1 MLKHVIRDAGAPAP
15 HAECQ
20 CQVGASRLRGHRRCC
35 KAKNELGALCGSS
48 RVRYTNM
55 KRLAGHDS
63 V

>member
-1 MLKHVIRDAGAPAP
+1 MPERQRHMQNVSVRWALAVCEAIGAA
-15 HAECQ
+15 A
-20 CQVGASRLRGHRRCC
+20 